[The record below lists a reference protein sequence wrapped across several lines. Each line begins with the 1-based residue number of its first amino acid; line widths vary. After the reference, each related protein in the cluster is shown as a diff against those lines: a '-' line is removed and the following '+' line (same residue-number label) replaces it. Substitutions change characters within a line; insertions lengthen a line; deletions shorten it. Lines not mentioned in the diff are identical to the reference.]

1 MVKAHGKHIYL
12 DYIGYQ
18 HDGHNDGRQMLNI
31 MLDSVAS
38 ANVRPVH
45 SHFEEFDGVLSPPGF
60 AAVVLLD
67 ESHITAHCYYDKGWL
82 AFDAFTC
89 GSGDPGKIADHIEK
103 SLRDKMPDLYQM
115 RREEVGRFL
124 YNDIEEADLELDEN

>member
-1 MVKAHGKHIYL
+1 MVKGHGKHVYI

-18 HDGHNDGRQMLNI
+18 YDESNDGEKMLEI
-31 MLDSVAS
+31 MTQSTKL
-38 ANVRPVH
+38 ANTSPVF
-45 SHFEEFDGVLSPPGF
+45 SHVEEFDGQKSPSGF

-89 GSGDPGKIADHIEK
+89 GDGNPDIIADYIVEK
-103 SLRDKMPDLYQM
+103 LKLKMPSLRQM
-115 RREEVGRFL
+115 RRDIVDRFL
-124 YNDIEEADLELDEN
+124 HDDIDGAVII